1 MDEEQLKDLI
11 RDVPDFRKPGISYKD
26 ITTLLKDPVAL
37 KAATHSML
45 KPFAATGV
53 ECVVGIESR
62 GFILATPMAIELGCG
77 FAPVRKPGKLPAQ
90 TLKLEYDL
98 EYGSD
103 AVEIHAD
110 AIEPGQ
116 KVLSVD
122 DVLATGGT
130 MAAHTCGDPHR
141 LVACSIKFFSQ
152 LRYFELI
159 PCYHENSWF
168 LRGIPSI
175 EIFHVFIGFGQKLM

>member
-1 MDEEQLKDLI
+1 MDQEQLKDLI
-11 RDVPDFRKPGISYKD
+11 RDVPDFPKPGISYKD

-37 KAATHSML
+37 KAAIHFML

-90 TLKLEYDL
+90 TLKQEYDL

-103 AVEIHAD
+103 VVEIHAD
-110 AIEPGQ
+110 AIDPGQ
-116 KVLSVD
+116 KVLIVD

-130 MAAHTCGDPHR
+130 MAA
-141 LVACSIKFFSQ
+141 ACQ
-152 LRYFELI
+152 LLEQLEADIVGISVLAEL
-159 PCYHENSWF
+159 SF
-168 LRGIPSI
+168 LRGRD
-175 EIFHVFIGFGQKLM
+175 KLPALRLESAIVY

>member
-1 MDEEQLKDLI
+1 MDQEQLKDLI
-11 RDVPDFRKPGISYKD
+11 RDVPDFPKPGISYKD

-37 KAATHSML
+37 KAATHFML

-62 GFILATPMAIELGCG
+62 GFIFATPMAIELGCG

-103 AVEIHAD
+103 VVEIHAD

-116 KVLSVD
+116 KVLVVD

-130 MAAHTCGDPHR
+130 MAA
-141 LVACSIKFFSQ
+141 ACQ
-152 LRYFELI
+152 LLEQLEADIVGISVLAEL
-159 PCYHENSWF
+159 SF
-168 LRGIPSI
+168 LRGRD
-175 EIFHVFIGFGQKLM
+175 KLPALRLESAIVY

>member
-1 MDEEQLKDLI
+1 MDQEQLKDLI
-11 RDVPDFRKPGISYKD
+11 RDVPDFPKPGISYKD

-37 KAATHSML
+37 KAATHFML

-98 EYGSD
+98 ENGSD
-103 AVEIHAD
+103 AVEIHTD
-110 AIEPGQ
+110 AIDPGQ
-116 KVLSVD
+116 KVLIVD
-122 DVLATGGT
+122 DLIATGGT
-130 MAAHTCGDPHR
+130 ACAAVQ
-141 LVACSIKFFSQ
+141 LVRQAGAEVVGASFVIDLPDLGGREK
-152 LRYFELI
+152 LAAMDVPVRTLIRFEG
-159 PCYHENSWF
+159 E
-168 LRGIPSI
+168 
-175 EIFHVFIGFGQKLM
+175 